1 MVNEL
6 IVCAAA
12 FFQNKGRNVIA
23 EKEFTMGIS
32 LDYRWMS
39 VNEAK
44 SLMNAMVSADIL
56 ESKGGYLRPRFK
68 ESEVSVPIAYRPSAK
83 LIASL
88 TSIKTE
94 KVTLIK
100 DAAAVINDPTAVK
113 NESLTPIKDPSTS
126 IKDRSD
132 VKKEPA
138 NVKKDQDDNVFSK
151 MISMAEKAGMRR
163 AGYIAACNS
172 VQKKLDVDIEV
183 AGVMI
188 LRDIGADV
196 SNLYEKVR
204 TSVLSK

>member
-6 IVCAAA
+6 VVCAAA
-12 FFQNKGRNVIA
+12 FFQNKGRSVIA

-39 VNEAK
+39 VNEAR
-44 SLMNAMVSADIL
+44 SLMNAMVSANIL
-56 ESKGGYLRPRFK
+56 ESKGGYLRPKFK
-68 ESEVSVPIAYRPSAK
+68 ESEVSIPIAYRPSTK

-88 TSIKTE
+88 TSIKTDPVVE
-94 KVTLIK
+94 KKELVTSVEDPTTVTEDPATLIK
-100 DAAAVINDPTAVK
+100 DSVT
-113 NESLTPIKDPSTS
+113 
-126 IKDRSD
+126 
-132 VKKEPA
+132 
-138 NVKKDQDDNVFSK
+138 VKKDQDDNVFSK

-196 SNLYEKVR
+196 SDLYEKVR
-204 TSVLSK
+204 HSVLSK